1 MAWFLNFYRC
11 ARCKRI
17 WTDQWSCTC
26 DDDCPHCGARHMSP
40 FDSENLTELIEPD
53 GKEFVAIRSP
63 DTAQHD
69 PDYRELGRF
78 PTREKAE
85 EFLASVDTT

>member
-1 MAWFLNFYRC
+1 MAWFLNIYRC

-17 WTDQWSCTC
+17 WTDEWSCMC

-40 FDSENLTELIEPD
+40 RHSEDVTEFIERD
-53 GKEFVAIRSP
+53 GDEFVAIRYLIQPSMI
-63 DTAQHD
+63 

-85 EFLASVDTT
+85 EFLASVEME